1 MFSREGSVTNKAA
14 LSSLLYKCLPSS
26 SYDQIYQVIC
36 RDLTD
41 QTVPSY
47 ESNNQYVVIDRGQ
60 AGGQVFVEPPL
71 AMPGLLNTFLMD
83 LFGVL
88 GFFFLAFHK

>member
-1 MFSREGSVTNKAA
+1 M
-14 LSSLLYKCLPSS
+14 L
-26 SYDQIYQVIC
+26 YQVVC

-47 ESNNQYVVIDRGQ
+47 ESITKYVVIGRGQ

-71 AMPGLLNTFLMD
+71 ALPGLLNTFLMD
-83 LFGVL
+83 LFDCIVNL
-88 GFFFLAFHK
+88 

>member
-1 MFSREGSVTNKAA
+1 MFSREGSVINKAA
-14 LSSLLYKCLPSS
+14 LSSLVYRCLPSS

-47 ESNNQYVVIDRGQ
+47 ESNTQYVVIDRGQ
-60 AGGQVFVEPPL
+60 AGG
-71 AMPGLLNTFLMD
+71 
-83 LFGVL
+83 
-88 GFFFLAFHK
+88 

>member
-1 MFSREGSVTNKAA
+1 M
-14 LSSLLYKCLPSS
+14 L
-26 SYDQIYQVIC
+26 YQVVC

-47 ESNNQYVVIDRGQ
+47 ESNTQCVVIGRGQ

-71 AMPGLLNTFLMD
+71 ALPGLLNTCLMD
-83 LFGVL
+83 LFYRIVSL
-88 GFFFLAFHK
+88 